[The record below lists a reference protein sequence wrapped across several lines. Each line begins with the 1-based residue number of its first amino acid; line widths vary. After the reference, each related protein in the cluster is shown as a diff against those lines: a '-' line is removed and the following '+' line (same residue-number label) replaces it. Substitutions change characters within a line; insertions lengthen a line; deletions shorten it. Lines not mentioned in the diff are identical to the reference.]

1 MAKNAKKFSE
11 KMAKTSQFHL
21 LAVAGFGLGIFFPVP
36 ALITFAICVAIAGIY
51 EIAAINKDMDK
62 RETMQ
67 GAANS
72 MFGSFFSAGST
83 LCNATKTGLGMQSQ
97 EQAVINESVNMF
109 SSLADRHVAMLSVFT
124 GFTLG
129 IGLGMIA
136 AVFSP
141 ALATVI
147 GASVIGTAA
156 IGITTALYW
165 KDLNNGIA
173 KVHPEQGSYQT
184 SGNFSGG
191 AKTDRCIS
199 PTSVADENGQ
209 NQDSF
214 FNRFFT
220 QR

>member
-67 GAANS
+67 GATNS
-72 MFGSFFSAGST
+72 MCRSFFSAGSI

-97 EQAVINESVNMF
+97 EQSMINEGVNMF

-141 ALATVI
+141 ALAIVI
-147 GASVIGTAA
+147 GASVIGPAA
-156 IGITTALYW
+156 IAITYALYM
-165 KDLNNGIA
+165 KDFNNGIA
-173 KVHPEQGSYQT
+173 KVHPEKGSYPT
-184 SGNFSGG
+184 SGNFLGG
-191 AKTDRCIS
+191 AQTDRSTS
-199 PTSVADENGQ
+199 PTSVADVNGQ
-209 NQDSF
+209 NQDYF

-220 QR
+220 